1 MSDLFNLEAE
11 IRGDMGKGASRRLRR
26 EGKVPAILYGG
37 GRDSVAITL
46 KHNQVLRQ
54 LQEEAFY
61 SHILTIEAGGKSQQA
76 ILRDVQR
83 HPFKPTILHMDFMRV
98 TADSAIRVNVP
109 LHFINE
115 ESCAGVKTGGTINH
129 SATEVEVS
137 CLPRYLPEYIEI
149 DLMDIELGQTVHLSD
164 LKLPE
169 GVELT
174 AFMHGGELE
183 EHDQAVVSVNIL
195 RAAPAE
201 DEEADIEAEPGVE
214 GVEDQDQDQD

>member
-1 MSDLFNLEAE
+1 
-11 IRGDMGKGASRRLRR
+11 
-26 EGKVPAILYGG
+26 
-37 GRDSVAITL
+37 
-46 KHNQVLRQ
+46 
-54 LQEEAFY
+54 
-61 SHILTIEAGGKSQQA
+61 
-76 ILRDVQR
+76 
-83 HPFKPTILHMDFMRV
+83 MDFMRV

-115 ESCAGVKTGGTINH
+115 EACAGVKTGGTINH

-149 DLMDIELGQTVHLSD
+149 DLIDVELGQTVHLSD

-174 AFMHGGELE
+174 AFMHGGDQE
-183 EHDQAVVSVNIL
+183 EHDQAVLSVNIL

-201 DEEADIEAEPGVE
+201 DEEGDIEAEPGVE
-214 GVEDQDQDQD
+214 DQDQDQEPD